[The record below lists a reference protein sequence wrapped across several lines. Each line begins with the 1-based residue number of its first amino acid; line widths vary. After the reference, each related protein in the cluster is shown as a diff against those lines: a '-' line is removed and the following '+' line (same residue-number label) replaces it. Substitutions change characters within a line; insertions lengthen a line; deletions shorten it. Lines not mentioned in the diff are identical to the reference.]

1 MFLKSITLHGFK
13 SFADPT
19 QLDLKPGVTTVV
31 GPNGC
36 GKSNI
41 MDAIRWVLGE
51 QSAKALRGGKMQDV
65 IFAGTETRKALP
77 FCEVKLVF
85 TDCEREL
92 GTQFHEVEIVRRVT
106 RDEGSDYFINGKVCR
121 LKDIQ
126 TLFMDT
132 GVGQVSYSFLVQGQ
146 VDQILSSNPMER
158 RAIFEEAAGITK
170 YKSQRKEALNKLSLT
185 EVNLTRITD
194 IIDEVSKRMGVLKRQ
209 ASKALRWKRHR
220 HRMEHLD
227 RAWNA
232 RQYLDLTTE
241 SGSYRARL
249 ADAESAMA
257 TLKASVVSQYRL
269 STQIKAER
277 AEMYRA
283 LEEKRAQLYALRAR
297 RQQILSQCD
306 LRRSRVEHL
315 EARIQQID
323 GELRLLRE
331 QEEGLREGHSDPSAQ
346 LELKRQAVAAA
357 LDRCAVHEKQVT
369 DTDRE
374 GQTKARLLQELKQ
387 QLVAAENQVNQTRA
401 SSTRLEV
408 GIETYHAKHES
419 LLQSFHQYEAEWKG
433 ISRRSGELEAMLASK
448 TEERE
453 QSSASLAALRNRLAT
468 LEAELQQTRVAFS
481 GLEKQYTQLA
491 AEFSVLDGLQKRL
504 EGFGEGA
511 KAMLEG
517 KMAPMVEPRDLDVL
531 AKGLQVDAALQKFC
545 EVVLGA
551 LAEAIVYRKVER
563 IPDVADALDRNE
575 MGRACLLIP
584 GLGCAPELPDTVPDQ
599 LVRADTLIRSTDP
612 VVSGHLELLLG
623 GVYFCE
629 SIRDALQVVNGNPG
643 LSFEMIVTRKG
654 EMLTR
659 KGVLYAGSS
668 GNPASGI
675 LKRQQEIR
683 RIADEKSKLEAVL
696 KSRAEDLETA
706 LSRVDT
712 AKDELEEQREIHAL
726 VERELSNLKTEISA
740 NERACKAADERRL
753 NDSRMLAALDKE
765 KEQALESLV
774 ASRSELERAE
784 SRITELREQIV
795 AAETDLAEMRLR
807 REEFFHLFSDQR
819 VRLSEEKQGLHALE
833 QTIQENAR
841 RLREME
847 QRRASYATE
856 QQEARESIAILSREN
871 VGDQEESDRL
881 SGQETTLQE
890 SLDASDGAFREIEA
904 RIAAIEDEGRR
915 LIDNEREATARLQ
928 EMQLALSQKDIYA
941 KSIHEKMMEE
951 YQVDIGGCDWR
962 IEIWN
967 AGQRILSN
975 VDIGEMDEETD
986 LDELALRDAKVREPD
1001 DEDLAGVGTPDW
1013 KEIQDEIQTL
1023 RARLASMGPVNL
1035 VAIDEYGDLRQ
1046 RYDFLKQQSDD
1057 LWQSKNTLVRAIDE
1071 INQTSEALFKDT
1083 FTKVC
1088 ANFKETYHRLTGG
1101 GEADLQLVEGEDILD
1116 CGIEII
1122 ARPPGTR
1129 LRSMSLLSGGQKTMT
1144 AVALLFAI
1152 YMVKPSP
1159 FCVLDELDA
1168 PLDDANIGRF
1178 IDMLKDFTRF
1188 SQFLIISH
1196 NKRTMAAADSLFGV
1210 TMEEKGVSRILS
1222 MRFSSDEDLVASML
1236 EPGASTDA

>member
-257 TLKASVVSQYRL
+257 TLKASVVSQYKL

-357 LDRCAVHEKQVT
+357 LDRCAVHEKQVA
-369 DTDRE
+369 DIDRE

-433 ISRRSGELEAMLASK
+433 ISRRSAELEAMLASK

-563 IPDVADALDRNE
+563 IPDVADALDRNG

>member
-1 MFLKSITLHGFK
+1 
-13 SFADPT
+13 
-19 QLDLKPGVTTVV
+19 
-31 GPNGC
+31 
-36 GKSNI
+36 
-41 MDAIRWVLGE
+41 
-51 QSAKALRGGKMQDV
+51 
-65 IFAGTETRKALP
+65 
-77 FCEVKLVF
+77 
-85 TDCEREL
+85 
-92 GTQFHEVEIVRRVT
+92 
-106 RDEGSDYFINGKVCR
+106 
-121 LKDIQ
+121 
-126 TLFMDT
+126 
-132 GVGQVSYSFLVQGQ
+132 
-146 VDQILSSNPMER
+146 
-158 RAIFEEAAGITK
+158 
-170 YKSQRKEALNKLSLT
+170 
-185 EVNLTRITD
+185 
-194 IIDEVSKRMGVLKRQ
+194 
-209 ASKALRWKRHR
+209 
-220 HRMEHLD
+220 
-227 RAWNA
+227 
-232 RQYLDLTTE
+232 
-241 SGSYRARL
+241 
-249 ADAESAMA
+249 
-257 TLKASVVSQYRL
+257 
-269 STQIKAER
+269 
-277 AEMYRA
+277 
-283 LEEKRAQLYALRAR
+283 
-297 RQQILSQCD
+297 
-306 LRRSRVEHL
+306 
-315 EARIQQID
+315 
-323 GELRLLRE
+323 
-331 QEEGLREGHSDPSAQ
+331 
-346 LELKRQAVAAA
+346 
-357 LDRCAVHEKQVT
+357 
-369 DTDRE
+369 
-374 GQTKARLLQELKQ
+374 
-387 QLVAAENQVNQTRA
+387 
-401 SSTRLEV
+401 
-408 GIETYHAKHES
+408 
-419 LLQSFHQYEAEWKG
+419 
-433 ISRRSGELEAMLASK
+433 
-448 TEERE
+448 
-453 QSSASLAALRNRLAT
+453 
-468 LEAELQQTRVAFS
+468 
-481 GLEKQYTQLA
+481 
-491 AEFSVLDGLQKRL
+491 
-504 EGFGEGA
+504 
-511 KAMLEG
+511 
-517 KMAPMVEPRDLDVL
+517 
-531 AKGLQVDAALQKFC
+531 
-545 EVVLGA
+545 
-551 LAEAIVYRKVER
+551 
-563 IPDVADALDRNE
+563 
-575 MGRACLLIP
+575 
-584 GLGCAPELPDTVPDQ
+584 
-599 LVRADTLIRSTDP
+599 
-612 VVSGHLELLLG
+612 
-623 GVYFCE
+623 
-629 SIRDALQVVNGNPG
+629 
-643 LSFEMIVTRKG
+643 
-654 EMLTR
+654 
-659 KGVLYAGSS
+659 
-668 GNPASGI
+668 
-675 LKRQQEIR
+675 
-683 RIADEKSKLEAVL
+683 
-696 KSRAEDLETA
+696 
-706 LSRVDT
+706 
-712 AKDELEEQREIHAL
+712 L

-847 QRRASYATE
+847 QRRSSYATE

-871 VGDQEESDRL
+871 VADQEESDRL

-975 VDIGEMDEETD
+975 VDIEEIDEETD

-1001 DEDLAGVGTPDW
+1001 EEDLAGVGNPDW
-1013 KEIQDEIQTL
+1013 REIQDEIQTL

>member
-257 TLKASVVSQYRL
+257 TLKASVVSQYKL

-277 AEMYRA
+277 ADMYRA

-369 DTDRE
+369 DIDRE

-433 ISRRSGELEAMLASK
+433 ISRRSAELEAMLASK

-563 IPDVADALDRNE
+563 IPDVADALDRNG

-629 SIRDALQVVNGNPG
+629 SIRDALQVVSGNPG

-654 EMLTR
+654 EMLTP

-683 RIADEKSKLEAVL
+683 RIADEKSRLEAVL

-774 ASRSELERAE
+774 ASRSGLERAE
-784 SRITELREQIV
+784 SRIT
-795 AAETDLAEMRLR
+795 
-807 REEFFHLFSDQR
+807 
-819 VRLSEEKQGLHALE
+819 
-833 QTIQENAR
+833 
-841 RLREME
+841 
-847 QRRASYATE
+847 
-856 QQEARESIAILSREN
+856 
-871 VGDQEESDRL
+871 
-881 SGQETTLQE
+881 
-890 SLDASDGAFREIEA
+890 
-904 RIAAIEDEGRR
+904 
-915 LIDNEREATARLQ
+915 
-928 EMQLALSQKDIYA
+928 
-941 KSIHEKMMEE
+941 
-951 YQVDIGGCDWR
+951 
-962 IEIWN
+962 
-967 AGQRILSN
+967 
-975 VDIGEMDEETD
+975 
-986 LDELALRDAKVREPD
+986 
-1001 DEDLAGVGTPDW
+1001 
-1013 KEIQDEIQTL
+1013 
-1023 RARLASMGPVNL
+1023 
-1035 VAIDEYGDLRQ
+1035 
-1046 RYDFLKQQSDD
+1046 
-1057 LWQSKNTLVRAIDE
+1057 
-1071 INQTSEALFKDT
+1071 
-1083 FTKVC
+1083 
-1088 ANFKETYHRLTGG
+1088 
-1101 GEADLQLVEGEDILD
+1101 
-1116 CGIEII
+1116 
-1122 ARPPGTR
+1122 
-1129 LRSMSLLSGGQKTMT
+1129 
-1144 AVALLFAI
+1144 
-1152 YMVKPSP
+1152 
-1159 FCVLDELDA
+1159 
-1168 PLDDANIGRF
+1168 
-1178 IDMLKDFTRF
+1178 
-1188 SQFLIISH
+1188 
-1196 NKRTMAAADSLFGV
+1196 
-1210 TMEEKGVSRILS
+1210 
-1222 MRFSSDEDLVASML
+1222 
-1236 EPGASTDA
+1236 